1 MSERSD
7 ANTTD
12 MTRRT
17 FLSAAAGG
25 VAATALTPGGH
36 MTSGQTAFGQ
46 ANADQANAI
55 QTTSARRLLA
65 EPGPMIPPVPAI
77 LLTVNGA
84 PGDPDEISVVWTFV
98 IEGSPPH
105 VGIAVADAHVAG
117 KLIELHREFVLNV
130 PVADMMRQF
139 DTVDMNSS
147 HIGDKFELSG
157 LTRGTAVVVD
167 APTVDEC
174 PIQVECRVFDSM
186 RVPPFRTL
194 FVAEVV
200 ATTAT
205 PEAVDA
211 DGRLAV
217 PDVPFFGMTAG
228 SGEFYTMGRLVGHI
242 GQTVG
247 RTDIKY

>member
-1 MSERSD
+1 MSETPD
-7 ANTTD
+7 ANTTG

-25 VAATALTPGGH
+25 VAITALTPN
-36 MTSGQTAFGQ
+36 GQTASGQ
-46 ANADQANAI
+46 ANPG

-105 VGIAVADAHVAG
+105 VGIAVADAHVAS
-117 KLIELHREFVLNV
+117 KLIDTHGEFVLNV

-167 APTVDEC
+167 APTVEEC

-211 DGRLAV
+211 DGRLV
-217 PDVPFFGMTAG
+217 VQDVSFFGMTAG
-228 SGEFYTMGRLVGHI
+228 SGEFYTMGSLVGHI